1 MRAEG
6 EIDAR
11 HAGRVEC
18 LERAGMDAR
27 SEIKAREFHRNRN
40 DDPAVLSERREGGKE
55 RETRQKRRDE
65 DKRGTSSRNGR
76 EGELRT
82 GRWWW

>member
-1 MRAEG
+1 LRAEG

-40 DDPAVLSERREGGKE
+40 DDPAVLSERREGRSE
-55 RETRQKRRDE
+55 RR
-65 DKRGTSSRNGR
+65 SRNEETKVNERRLPGT
-76 EGELRT
+76 EGKGELRT
-82 GRWWW
+82 GRWW